1 MLNDTLITVPGSGDG
16 MTVVLHGPQAEKTTV
31 RLASVPAPGSVVD
44 LRQPAAQEGRVRL
57 SAAATS
63 ATGATSNPGPDRA
76 DRLAIRLR
84 ALGPEALDAVEA
96 MADAL
101 ERAAAGRD

>member
-1 MLNDTLITVPGSGDG
+1 VLKDTLITIPGSGDG
-16 MTVVLHGPQAEKTTV
+16 KTVVLRGPQVEKTTV
-31 RLASVPAPGSVVD
+31 RLMSAPAPGSVVD
-44 LRQPAAQEGRVRL
+44 LRQPAVTAQVL
-57 SAAATS
+57 

-84 ALGPEALDAVEA
+84 ALGPTALDAVEA

-101 ERAAAGRD
+101 ERAATGRG